1 MLKITSQNTLIHSA
15 GTKFY
20 HVVAL
25 APADGSS
32 QSFVIR
38 RWGKISVIDSG
49 GQIKISRFASVFA
62 GNADFI
68 KEIAR
73 RRSKEYIE
81 DVSRKDLLKIVS
93 RSDILRVY
101 SLKQGTEIIDGLSP
115 YTVSA
120 FAKSDESPGWVKVV
134 SKEAEEIIS
143 RGEDWATW

>member
-20 HVVAL
+20 HVVVL

-68 KEIAR
+68 KEITR
-73 RRSKEYIE
+73 RRHNEYIE
-81 DVSRKDLLKIVS
+81 DVSRKDLLKAVS

-101 SLKQGTEIIDGLSP
+101 SLKQGNEIIDALSP

-120 FAKSDESPGWVKVV
+120 FAEGDESPGWVRVV
-134 SKEAEEIIS
+134 SKEVEKIIP